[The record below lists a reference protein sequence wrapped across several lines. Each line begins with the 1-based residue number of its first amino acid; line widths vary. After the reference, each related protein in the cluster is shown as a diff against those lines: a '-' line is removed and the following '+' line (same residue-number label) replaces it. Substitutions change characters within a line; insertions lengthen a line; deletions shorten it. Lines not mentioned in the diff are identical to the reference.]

1 MTGDKLPYHQ
11 LRDPL
16 LLLVGAFTGE
26 SEEVV
31 RRRVGTH
38 SLRSG
43 GGTIVAASGE
53 SDRLFQAHGGGRSA
67 VMKDHYV
74 KDLTWAKLSVT
85 RALGTERLRAAFS
98 VVLRILPESGV
109 PRAVTYRLGRVGHRC
124 SHRSVALV
132 R

>member
-31 RRRVGTH
+31 RRRVGTQ

-43 GGTIVAASGE
+43 GATIVAASGV
-53 SDRLFQAHGGGRSA
+53 SDRLFQAHGGWRSA
-67 VMKDHYV
+67 AMKDHYV
-74 KDLTWAKLSVT
+74 KDPAWAKLSVT
-85 RALGTERLRAAFS
+85 RALG
-98 VVLRILPESGV
+98 
-109 PRAVTYRLGRVGHRC
+109 Y
-124 SHRSVALV
+124 
-132 R
+132 